1 MLPGVNDVK
10 NYNHL
15 VAGVT
20 ATYKKTNGQS
30 VSEEMFK
37 DGNIPEALMR
47 NILSLIKAFPV
58 CLFFYLE
65 KAGFTPIGKTM
76 LD

>member
-47 NILSLIKAFPV
+47 NIL
-58 CLFFYLE
+58 
-65 KAGFTPIGKTM
+65 
-76 LD
+76 